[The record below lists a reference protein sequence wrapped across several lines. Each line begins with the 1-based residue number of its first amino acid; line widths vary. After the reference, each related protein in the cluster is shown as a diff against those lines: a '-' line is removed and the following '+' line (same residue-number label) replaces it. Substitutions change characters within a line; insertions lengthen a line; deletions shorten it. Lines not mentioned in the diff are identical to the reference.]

1 MGYNHFIISGLLSGV
16 LYLLYHKVNDTA
28 ILSKVLKW
36 LLIFNFVSFNAT
48 LLLSGAFDYKTHLP
62 IHLCYL
68 TELGIFLSIIFKS
81 KILYPWLALN
91 ALGGGITGFTNSNLS
106 ENALLIEYIHLYA
119 SHFSLILF
127 FIIIYLNKFTISR
140 YDFIQSTI
148 FNALLFFAVCYF
160 NILFESNYWFTMYRP
175 PGSNLAQLLPDW
187 PGYLLGLIII
197 GLISYYITFRLLKN
211 NCNT

>member
-81 KILYPWLALN
+81 NILYPWLALN

-106 ENALLIEYIHLYA
+106 ENALLIEYIHLYL

-140 YDFIQSTI
+140 YAFIQSTI

-160 NILFESNYWFTMYRP
+160 NILVESNYWFTTHRP

-187 PGYLLGLIII
+187 PGYLLGLISI
-197 GLISYYITFRLLKN
+197 GLFSYYCTFKLLLKN
-211 NCNT
+211 K

>member
-1 MGYNHFIISGLLSGV
+1 MGYNHFIVSGLLSGV

-36 LLIFNFVSFNAT
+36 LLIFNFVSFNST
-48 LLLSGAFDYKTHLP
+48 LLLSGVFDYKTHLP

-68 TELGIFLSIIFKS
+68 TELGIFLSIIFRS

-140 YDFIQSTI
+140 YEFIQSAI

-160 NILFESNYWFTMYRP
+160 NILIESNYWFTMYRP
-175 PGSNLAQLLPDW
+175 AGSNLAQLLPDW
-187 PGYLLGLIII
+187 PGYLLGLISI
-197 GLISYYITFRLLKN
+197 GLLSYYFTFKFLLKN
-211 NCNT
+211 K

>member
-1 MGYNHFIISGLLSGV
+1 MGYNHFIVSGLLSGV

-36 LLIFNFVSFNAT
+36 LLIFNFVSFNST
-48 LLLSGAFDYKTHLP
+48 LLLSGVFDYKTHLP

-68 TELGIFLSIIFKS
+68 TELGIFLSIIFRS

-140 YDFIQSTI
+140 YEFIQSTI
-148 FNALLFFAVCYF
+148 LNALLFFAVCYF
-160 NILFESNYWFTMYRP
+160 NILIESNYWFTMYRP
-175 PGSNLAQLLPDW
+175 AGSNLAQLLPDW
-187 PGYLLGLIII
+187 PGYLLGLISI
-197 GLISYYITFRLLKN
+197 GLLSYYFTFKFLLKN
-211 NCNT
+211 K

>member
-1 MGYNHFIISGLLSGV
+1 LGYNHFIISGLLSGV

-36 LLIFNFVSFNAT
+36 LLIFNFVSFNST
-48 LLLSGAFDYKTHLP
+48 LLLSGVFDYKTHLP

-68 TELGIFLSIIFKS
+68 TELGIFLSIIFRS

-106 ENALLIEYIHLYA
+106 ENALLIEYIHLYL

-140 YDFIQSTI
+140 YEFIQSAI

-160 NILFESNYWFTMYRP
+160 NILIESNYWFTMYRP

-187 PGYLLGLIII
+187 PGYLLGLISI
-197 GLISYYITFRLLKN
+197 GLFSYYFTFKLLLKN
-211 NCNT
+211 K

>member
-1 MGYNHFIISGLLSGV
+1 MEYNHFIVSSFLSGV
-16 LYLLYHKVNDTA
+16 LYLLYYKVNDTA
-28 ILSKVLKW
+28 ILSTVLKW

-48 LLLSGAFDYKTHLP
+48 LLLSGVFDYTVHLP

-106 ENALLIEYIHLYA
+106 ENALLIEYIHLYL

-127 FIIIYLNKFTISR
+127 FIIIYLNKFTISK
-140 YDFIQSTI
+140 YEFIQSTI

-160 NILFESNYWFTMYRP
+160 NILVESNYWFTMYRP

-187 PGYLLGLIII
+187 PGYLLS
-197 GLISYYITFRLLKN
+197 LISIGILSYYFTFKLLLKN
-211 NCNT
+211 K